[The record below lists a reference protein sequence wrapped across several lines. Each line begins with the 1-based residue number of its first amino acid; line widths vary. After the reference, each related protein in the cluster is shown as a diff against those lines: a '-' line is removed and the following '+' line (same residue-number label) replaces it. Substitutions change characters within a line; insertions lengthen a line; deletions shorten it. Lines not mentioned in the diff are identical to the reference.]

1 MTYLGVQISSLQK
14 PNRKFPF
21 MDYRPKPLL
30 AMLAAVLLFTACN
43 RNTVKLM
50 DTNCKNE
57 VPVLGNFRF
66 EFNHSLVPDSL
77 LNNWQAD
84 DLVEFE
90 PKIDGHFRWEHSNE
104 LVFSPSKPLPP
115 ATSFKARI
123 SQKILEGTKYK
134 NIEGNELNF
143 FTPSL
148 ELEQV
153 NVMWVLQDETKS
165 QAMPQVMLDF
175 NFPVDPNTLKDHLS
189 VKVDGE
195 NKDYMLKTVS
205 GDNKILLNILNV
217 KNEDKDYS
225 ATVTVSTGLIPL
237 NGQNAT
243 KEAITENIGLPSPFA
258 LNIQN
263 IETQHDGVTGTV
275 KILTSQQVKQE
286 DLEKFISISPSVKFT
301 AEVTDDGFLISSDK
315 FNADKTYDLKLLKG
329 LKGRIG
335 GTLKDDY
342 TNNIAFGELEP
353 QITFANNKGIYLSS
367 LGLRNIEVKMVNVPK
382 VKIIISKIYENNI
395 LHAQQSGYSPD
406 DYNYETDNYER
417 NYNYPQDGDIIYSKE
432 IDTKD
437 LPKYNNSRVLHFDVS
452 DKLQDFK
459 GIYHVMIRSKEDY
472 WVSDSRFLS
481 VSDIGLIAKEG
492 KDKLIV
498 FANSIKTAQ
507 PISTASVTIYG
518 YNNQVIGVGN
528 TNSDGVA
535 EIEYTKKDFAGFKP
549 AMIIAKTADD
559 FNYMPFSSTKVE
571 TSRFDVGGKRSNP
584 SGLDAFI
591 YPERDIY
598 RPGEKVRFSVIVRDK
613 QWKCPGE
620 MLLKLKFLFPNG
632 KELTEIR
639 KTLNEQGSC
648 EGSIDISKAAITGS
662 YILQVYTS
670 NDVLLS
676 SKNFMIEEFVPDRIK
691 VTTRVNKDEVA
702 PGDNISLA
710 INAQNFFGPPAADRN
725 YECQI
730 QVRQKV
736 FSPKNFSQFDFS
748 LANQK
753 TFFDDKTNQG
763 KTNDEGNATEN
774 YAVPAAYVN
783 MGLLQASFY
792 TTVFDETGRPVNR
805 MTYSDIYTQDI
816 FYGIADDGYG
826 YYPLNQAVQFPI
838 IAMTK
843 DEKVANNIKAE
854 IQVIKHEYRTVLS
867 KSGSYFRY
875 ESQKEDKLV
884 HDSYMMLNGE
894 TNKFSFTPRTP
905 GDYEVRIM
913 KPGVNTY
920 VSKSFYSYGWWGGD
934 NTSFEVNNEGNID
947 IDLDKE
953 KYNSGESAKI
963 HFKAPFDGKMLVTFE
978 TDKIVSYQYVN
989 VTKRDASIDLK
1000 LSDDYLPNVYVTATL
1015 IKPHDISDIPLTVA
1029 HGYKSLKVDNPN
1041 RKINVQIMA
1050 AKTTRSKTHQK
1061 VTVKAAPNCNVT
1073 LAAVDNGILQVSDFK
1088 TPNPYDYYYQKK
1100 ALEVNGYDIYPLLL
1114 PEIKAR
1120 LSSTG
1125 GDGYDLEKRVNPI
1138 RNDRIKL
1145 VSYWSGIQKT
1155 NGSGNAN
1162 FEFDIPQFS
1171 GEIRL
1176 MAVAYK
1182 DESFGSADAAMTVAD
1197 PIVLSTALPRFLSP
1211 GDTVTVPVTITNT
1224 TKKSTTANA
1233 ELKVEGPMQVVG
1245 TTKQSVSLGANAENR
1260 VTFKILALPAVN
1272 AGKVKVEVNG
1282 LGEKFTD
1289 ETDIAI
1295 RPASSLQ
1302 KVTGYGSITGGS
1314 SQQINF
1320 ALNDFIPSSVNYQ
1333 LIISKSPVLKIAD
1346 QMSYLVQYPYG
1357 CTEQTVSA
1365 AFPQLYFSDIADL
1378 IQKFKGSKAS
1388 ANYNII
1394 EAIRKIKMRQLYNG
1408 AVTLWD
1414 EGDADWWATIYS
1426 AHFLLEAKKA
1436 GFDVDN
1442 SLLSNILT
1450 FLNSKL
1456 KNRETINYYYNRNQ
1470 QKKIAP
1476 KEVAYSLYV
1485 LALAGQPQVSVMNYY
1500 KSNLNL
1506 LSLDSKYLLSAAY
1519 ALAGD
1524 KNNFRELLPTSFSG
1538 EESLAQT
1545 GGSFYSDVR
1554 DEAIA
1559 LNCLLDVDPGNSQ
1572 AGIMAK
1578 HLTDKLKQRYWLST
1592 QERAFSFL
1600 ALGKM
1605 ARTANKSDVTA
1616 IVKVNGKEIKE
1627 TKGSDLA
1634 ISSKELGGT
1643 NVEISTK
1650 GSGTIY
1656 YFWQAEGIS
1665 ASGNYKQEDNFI
1677 KVRKEFFDRYGRQI
1691 TNHTFKQ
1698 NDLVIVGISLEGA
1711 YNTSVDNI
1719 VITDLL
1725 PAGFEIENPRTKDL
1739 PGMEWIKEQSTPT
1752 ALDVRDDRIN
1762 LFVNLNYKKQMY
1774 YYAVRAVS
1782 PGIFKMGPVSA
1793 DAMYNGEYHSYNGA
1807 GTVTIKP

>member
-1 MTYLGVQISSLQK
+1 MLYLGVQISSLQK
-14 PNRKFPF
+14 PHSKFPF
-21 MDYRPKPLL
+21 MDYHSKPLL
-30 AMLAAVLLFTACN
+30 ALLAVVLLLHACN

-66 EFNHSLVPDSL
+66 TFNHSLAADSM

-84 DLVEFE
+84 ELIEFE
-90 PKIDGHFRWEHSNE
+90 PKIDGHFRWEQNNE

-115 ATSFKARI
+115 ATSFKATL
-123 SQKILEGTKYK
+123 SKKLLEGTKYK
-134 NIEGNELNF
+134 SITGGDLSF

-148 ELEQV
+148 QLDQAS
-153 NVMWVLQDETKS
+153 VMWVVQDETKS
-165 QAMPQVMLDF
+165 QAMPQVSLDF
-175 NFPVDPNTLKDHLS
+175 NFPVDPNVLKEHLTVS
-189 VKVDGE
+189 VDGE
-195 NKDYMLKTVS
+195 KKDYMLKTVS
-205 GDNKILLNILNV
+205 SDNKVLLHILNI

-225 ATVTVSTGLIPL
+225 ASVIITKGIIPI
-237 NGQNAT
+237 NGKNQT
-243 KEAITENIGLPSPFA
+243 KDDITENVGLPSPFA

-263 IETQHDGVTGTV
+263 IETSHDGISGTV
-275 KILTSQQVKQE
+275 KILTSQQVSQQE
-286 DLEKFISISPSVKFT
+286 LEKYISISPAVKFT
-301 AEVTDDGFLISSDK
+301 AEVLEDGFLLSSEK
-315 FNADKTYDLKLLKG
+315 FDAAKTYDLKLLKG

-353 QITFANNKGIYLSS
+353 QISFVNSKGIYLSS
-367 LGLRNIEVKMVNVPK
+367 QGLKNIEIKMVNVPK
-382 VKIIISKIYENNI
+382 VKLIISKIYENNI
-395 LHAQQSGYSPD
+395 LHSQQNGYYPNDNSD
-406 DYNYETDNYER
+406 NDYEYEYSEIK
-417 NYNYPQDGDIIYSKE
+417 DGDVIYSKE
-432 IDTKD
+432 VETKD

-459 GIYHVMIRSKEDY
+459 GIYHIQLRSNDDY
-472 WVSDSRFLS
+472 WVRDSRFIS

-492 KDKLIV
+492 KDKLVV
-498 FANSIKTAQ
+498 FANSIKSTQ
-507 PISTASVTIYG
+507 PIASASITAYG

-528 TNSDGVA
+528 TNNDGVA
-535 EIEYTKKDFAGFKP
+535 EIEYTKKEFSGFKP
-549 AMIIAKTADD
+549 AMLIAKTADD
-559 FNYMPFSSTKVE
+559 FNYMPFSSTRVE

-584 SGLDAFI
+584 SALDAYI

-598 RPGEKVRFSVIVRDK
+598 RPGERVRFSVIVRDK
-613 QWKCPGE
+613 QWKSPGE

-632 KELTEIR
+632 KELTQMR

-648 EGSIDISKAAITGS
+648 EGSVDISKTAITGS
-662 YILQVYTS
+662 YTLQAYTS
-670 NDVLLS
+670 NDVLLAS
-676 SKNFMIEEFVPDRIK
+676 SNFMIEDFVPDRIK
-691 VTTRVNKDEVA
+691 VATKVSKPTSV

-730 QVRQKV
+730 QVRQKE
-736 FSPKNFSQFDFS
+736 FSPKGFEKFDFS

-753 TFFDDKTNQG
+753 TFFDDKVNQG
-763 KTNDEGNATEN
+763 TTNAEGNATEN
-774 YAVPAAYVN
+774 YAVPTAYVN
-783 MGLLQASFY
+783 MGLLQTSFY

-805 MTYSDIYTQDI
+805 MSYSDIYTQDV

-826 YYPLNQAVQFPI
+826 YYPLNQAIQFPV
-838 IAMTK
+838 IAVGK
-843 DEKVANNIKAE
+843 DEKVLSNAKAE
-854 IQVIKHEYRTVLS
+854 VQVIKHEYRTVLA

-875 ESQKEDKLV
+875 ESQKEDKVV
-884 HDSYMMLNGE
+884 HNSYITLNGDK
-894 TNKFSFTPRTP
+894 NNFSFTPRTP

-913 KPGVNTY
+913 KPGVGTY

-934 NTSFEVNNEGNID
+934 NNSFEVDNEGNID
-947 IDLDKE
+947 IDVDKE
-953 KYNSGESAKI
+953 KYNSGESATI
-963 HFKAPFDGKMLVTFE
+963 HFKTPFSGRMLVTFE
-978 TDKIVSYQYVN
+978 TDKIVSYQYVT
-989 VTKRDASIDLK
+989 VDKRDASLDIK
-1000 LSDDYLPNVYVTATL
+1000 LTDEYLPNVYVTATL
-1015 IKPHDISDIPLTVA
+1015 IKPHGVSDIPLTVA
-1029 HGYKSLKVDNPN
+1029 HGYKSLKVDNKN
-1041 RKINVQIMA
+1041 RKIDVQIVA
-1050 AKTTRSKTHQK
+1050 AKSVRSKTHQT
-1061 VTVKAAPNCNVT
+1061 VTVKAAPNCKVT
-1073 LAAVDNGILQVSDFK
+1073 LAAVDNGVLQVSDFK

-1100 ALEVNGYDIYPLLL
+1100 ALEVDGYDIYPLLL

-1145 VSYWSGIQKT
+1145 VSYWSGIQTT
-1155 NGSGNAN
+1155 NSMGAAS

-1171 GEIRL
+1171 GEVRL

-1182 DESFGSADAAMTVAD
+1182 DENFGSTDATMTVAD

-1224 TKKSTTANA
+1224 TKKATTANA

-1245 TTKQSVSLGANAENR
+1245 SNKQSVSLAANAENR
-1260 VTFKILALPAVN
+1260 VVFKVLALPSVN

-1289 ETDIAI
+1289 ETDITV

-1302 KVTGYGSITGGS
+1302 KVTGYGSINGGS
-1314 SQQINF
+1314 SQNINF
-1320 ALNDFIPSSVNYQ
+1320 AVNDFIPASVNYQ
-1333 LIISKSPVLKIAD
+1333 LVISKSPVLKVAD

-1378 IQKFKGSKAS
+1378 IQKFKSSKNN

-1414 EGDADWWATIYS
+1414 EGEADWWATVYA
-1426 AHFLLEAKKA
+1426 AHFLFEAKKA
-1436 GFDVDN
+1436 GFDVDK
-1442 SLLSNILT
+1442 SLLSAMLT
-1450 FLNSKL
+1450 YLTGKL
-1456 KNRETINYYYNRNQ
+1456 KNRETISYYYNRNQ

-1485 LALAGQPQVSVMNYY
+1485 LALAGQPQVSAMNYY
-1500 KSNLNL
+1500 KSNPDI
-1506 LSLDSKYLLSAAY
+1506 LSLDSKYLLSVAF

-1524 KNNFRELLPTSFSG
+1524 KNKFRELLPTNFTG
-1538 EESLAQT
+1538 EESVAQT

-1559 LNCLLDVDPGNSQ
+1559 LNCLLDVDPSNNQ
-1572 AGIMAK
+1572 TGIMAK

-1605 ARTANKSDVTA
+1605 ARAANKSDVTA
-1616 IVKVNGKEIKE
+1616 SVKVNGKVVKE

-1650 GSGTIY
+1650 GNGTLY

-1665 ASGNYKQEDNFI
+1665 ASGSYKQEDNFI
-1677 KVRKEFFDRYGRQI
+1677 KVRKQFYDRYGRLI
-1691 TNHTFKQ
+1691 TNNTFKQ
-1698 NDLVIVGISLEGA
+1698 NDLIIVAISLEGS
-1711 YNTSVDNI
+1711 YNTTVNNI
-1719 VITDLL
+1719 VITHLS
-1725 PAGFEIENPRTKDL
+1725 PAGFEIENPRTKEL
-1739 PGMEWIKEQSTPT
+1739 PGMEWIKEASSPT

-1762 LFVNLNYKKQMY
+1762 LFVDLYYKKQTY

-1782 PGIFKMGPVSA
+1782 PGEFKMGPVSA

-1807 GTVTIKP
+1807 GIIKVQ

>member
-1 MTYLGVQISSLQK
+1 MLYLGVQISSLQK
-14 PNRKFPF
+14 PKLKLPF
-21 MDYRPKPLL
+21 MDYHPKPLL
-30 AMLAAVLLFTACN
+30 AMLAAVLLLAACN
-43 RNTVKLM
+43 RNTVKLV

-66 EFNHSLVPDSL
+66 QFNHSIAADSM

-90 PKIDGHFRWEHSNE
+90 PKIEGHFRWLQNNE
-104 LVFSPSKPLPP
+104 LVFSPNKALPP
-115 ATSFKARI
+115 ATSFKATI
-123 SQKILEGTKYK
+123 SKKLLKGTKYQRLD
-134 NIEGNELNF
+134 GGELSF
-143 FTPSL
+143 YTPSL
-148 ELEQV
+148 QLDKA
-153 NVMWVLQDETKS
+153 NVMWVVQDETKS
-165 QAMPQVMLDF
+165 QAMPQVTLDF
-175 NFPVDPNTLKDHLS
+175 NFPVDPNILKDHLS

-205 GDNKILLNILNV
+205 GDNKILLHILNV

-225 ATVTVSTGLIPL
+225 AAITVSKGIIPV
-237 NGQNAT
+237 NGKNET
-243 KEAITENIGLPSPFA
+243 KEDITENVGLPSPFA

-263 IETQHDGVTGTV
+263 IETEHDGVTGTV

-286 DLEKFISISPSVKFT
+286 ELEKFINISPAVKFT
-301 AEVTDDGFLISSDK
+301 AEVLEDGFLITSDK
-315 FNADKTYDLKLLKG
+315 FDASKTYDLRLLKG

-342 TNNIAFGELEP
+342 TNNIAFGKLEP
-353 QITFANNKGIYLSS
+353 QISFVNSKGIYLSS
-367 LGLRNIEVKMVNVPK
+367 LGLKNIEVKMVNVPK

-395 LHAQQSGYSPD
+395 LHSQQSGYYPND
-406 DYNYETDNYER
+406 NGGDNYEAE
-417 NYNYPQDGDIIYSKE
+417 YSEVKDGDIIFSKE
-432 IDTKD
+432 IETKD
-437 LPKYNNSRVLHFDVS
+437 LPKYNNSRVLHFDAT

-459 GIYHVMIRSKEDY
+459 GIYHVMIRSVDDY
-472 WVSDSRFLS
+472 WVRDSRFLS

-492 KDKLIV
+492 KDKLVV
-498 FANSIKTAQ
+498 FANSIKTTQ
-507 PISTASVTIYG
+507 PISAASVTVYG

-528 TNSDGVA
+528 TNGDGVA
-535 EIEYTKKDFAGFKP
+535 EIEYTKKEFSGFKP
-549 AMIIAKTADD
+549 AMVIAKTADD

-571 TSRFDVGGKRSNP
+571 TSRFDAGGKRSNP
-584 SGLDAFI
+584 SGLDAYI

-598 RPGEKVRFSVIVRDK
+598 RPGERVHFSVIVRDK
-613 QWKCPGE
+613 QWKSPGE

-632 KELTEIR
+632 KELTQLR

-648 EGSIDISKAAITGS
+648 EGSVDISKAAITGS
-662 YILQVYTS
+662 YALQVYTS

-676 SKNFMIEEFVPDRIK
+676 SKNFSIEEFVPDRIK
-691 VTTRVNKDEVA
+691 VATKVSKPTSV

-710 INAQNFFGPPAADRN
+710 INAQNFFGPPAANRN
-725 YECQI
+725 YQCQI
-730 QVRQKV
+730 QVRQKM
-736 FSPKNFSQFDFS
+736 FSPKGYDKFDFS

-753 TFFDDKTNQG
+753 TFFDDKTNEG
-763 KTNDEGNATEN
+763 KTDAAGNATEN
-774 YAVPAAYVN
+774 YPVPTAYVN

-805 MTYSDIYTQDI
+805 MSYSDIYTQDI
-816 FYGIADDGYG
+816 FYGVADDGYG
-826 YYPLNQAVQFPI
+826 YYPLNQAIQFPL

-843 DEKVANNIKAE
+843 DQKLASNVKAE
-854 IQVIKHEYRTVLS
+854 VQVIKHEYRTVLS

-884 HDSYMMLNGE
+884 HNSYIVLNGDK
-894 TNKFSFTPRTP
+894 NNFSFTPRTP

-913 KPGVNTY
+913 KPGVATY

-934 NTSFEVNNEGNID
+934 NNSFEVNNEGNID
-947 IDLDKE
+947 IDVDKE
-953 KYNSGESAKI
+953 KYNSGESATI
-963 HFKAPFDGKMLVTFE
+963 HFKTPFSGKMLVTFE

-989 VTKRDASIDLK
+989 VEKRDASLDIK
-1000 LSDDYLPNVYVTATL
+1000 LTDDYLPNVYVTATL
-1015 IKPHDISDIPLTVA
+1015 IKPHGVSDIPLTVA
-1029 HGYKSLKVDNPN
+1029 HGYKSLKVDNKN
-1041 RKINVQIMA
+1041 RKIDVEIVA
-1050 AKTTRSKTHQK
+1050 AKSVRSKTHQK
-1061 VTVKAAPNCNVT
+1061 VTVKAAPNCKIT
-1073 LAAVDNGILQVSDFK
+1073 LAAVDNGVLQVSDFK
-1088 TPNPYDYYYQKK
+1088 TPNLYDYYYQKK

-1145 VSYWSGIQKT
+1145 VSYWSGIQTT
-1155 NGSGNAN
+1155 NGSGNAS

-1171 GEIRL
+1171 GEVRL

-1182 DESFGSADAAMTVAD
+1182 DESFGSNDAAMTVAD

-1224 TKKSTTANA
+1224 TAKATTANA

-1245 TTKQSVSLGANAENR
+1245 GNKQSVSLAANAENR
-1260 VTFKILALPAVN
+1260 VTFKVLALSSVN

-1289 ETDIAI
+1289 ETDITV

-1302 KVTGYGSITGGS
+1302 KVTGYGSINGGS
-1314 SQQINF
+1314 SQNINF
-1320 ALNDFIPSSVNYQ
+1320 AVNDFIPSSVNYQ
-1333 LIISKSPVLKIAD
+1333 LVISKSPVLKVAD

-1365 AFPQLYFSDIADL
+1365 AFPQLYFADIADL
-1378 IQKFKGSKAS
+1378 IQKFKSSKAS
-1388 ANYNII
+1388 ANSNII

-1414 EGDADWWATIYS
+1414 EGEADWWATVYS

-1442 SLLSNILT
+1442 SLLSTMLNYLT
-1450 FLNSKL
+1450 SKL
-1456 KNRETINYYYNRNQ
+1456 KNKETISYYYNRNQ

-1476 KEVAYSLYV
+1476 KEMAYSLYV
-1485 LALAGQPQVSVMNYY
+1485 LALAGQPQVSAMNYY
-1500 KSNLNL
+1500 KSNPDL
-1506 LSLDSKYLLSAAY
+1506 LSLDSKYLLSVAF

-1524 KNNFRELLPTSFSG
+1524 KNKFHELLPTSFTG
-1538 EESLAQT
+1538 EESVAQT

-1554 DEAIA
+1554 DEDIA
-1559 LNCLLDVDPGNSQ
+1559 LNCLLDVDPTNNQ
-1572 AGIMAK
+1572 TGIMAK

-1605 ARTANKSDVTA
+1605 ARAANKSDVTA
-1616 IVKVNGKEIKE
+1616 AVKVNGKVIKE

-1650 GSGTIY
+1650 GSGAIY

-1665 ASGNYKQEDNFI
+1665 ASGAYKQEDNFI
-1677 KVRKEFFDRYGRQI
+1677 KVRKEFYDRYGRLI
-1691 TNHTFKQ
+1691 TSNTFRQ
-1698 NDLVIVGISLEGA
+1698 NDLIIVAISLEGS
-1711 YNTSVDNI
+1711 YNTAVNNI

-1739 PGMEWIKEQSTPT
+1739 PGMEWIKDASNPI
-1752 ALDVRDDRIN
+1752 LDVRDDRIN
-1762 LFVNLNYKKQMY
+1762 MFTDLYYQKQKY

-1782 PGIFKMGPVSA
+1782 PGVFKMGPVSA

-1807 GTVTIKP
+1807 GIIKVVQ